1 MWVFLFASPLSPLI
15 YGTNN
20 HPKFPYL
27 DATMWHPWWWTLMFF
42 FDRDFIARCQQSMP
56 CLLWSP
62 VPCSNTCTLLSN
74 ADVTFLFWHWQRKN
88 PCDDDVGGDIII
100 IDIYNKKPSFTL
112 SVRKIVL
119 MATPRHQWQ
128 MSVVTTGSPNAP
140 LVPSPPFLQWLNQKL
155 ANISSPDDKSNH
167 WPPLHESAGWL
178 SQRSSIVNQ
187 KVYPAFRLHGKCT
200 IFEGSMKNI
209 TKGYSL

>member
-1 MWVFLFASPLSPLI
+1 MLTSLVFFGIGKEKSL
-15 YGTNN
+15 
-20 HPKFPYL
+20 
-27 DATMWHPWWWTLMFF
+27 WRWWW
-42 FDRDFIARCQQSMP
+42 
-56 CLLWSP
+56 LWYYF
-62 VPCSNTCTLLSN
+62 T
-74 ADVTFLFWHWQRKN
+74 DV
-88 PCDDDVGGDIII
+88 
-100 IDIYNKKPSFTL
+100 YNKKPSFTL
-112 SVRKIVL
+112 SVRKIIL

-128 MSVVTTGSPNAP
+128 MSVVITGSPNAP

-200 IFEGSMKNI
+200 ISEGTMKNI
-209 TKGYSL
+209 TKVDRALDVIRLDCLISQSNPTP